1 MTARELAEVCA
12 HITINL
18 ISGGVPLELA
28 KLGVTSKLTESYEQ
42 NRTIVDEEERRDKV
56 AVELKE
62 EFSFCL

>member
-12 HITINL
+12 EITIKL
-18 ISGGVPLELA
+18 FDGGVPVELA
-28 KLGVTSKLTESYEQ
+28 MKGVEMKLMESMNKHREMQ
-42 NRTIVDEEERRDKV
+42 EEERRDKV